1 MAGIRISGAR
11 RTYGSSGGEVHAVDG
26 IDLKIA
32 DGEFVVLMGASGSG
46 KTTLLNL
53 IGGLDRLSAG
63 RLEVLGTDLAG
74 LSEARLAGLR
84 MTSIGFV
91 FQELNLLPELTL
103 QENVALPLEGAG
115 VPRAE
120 ARRRADE
127 ALARVG
133 LAELGPRFPDEV
145 SGGQQQR
152 AAIARAVVGERR
164 LLLADEPTGALDSA
178 TGTQVMRT
186 LRELCD
192 SGVTVVVSTH
202 NPANAQYADRV
213 VRMRDGR
220 IDGITAGNSATTGS
234 SATAG
239 NPTTGRSA

>member
-1 MAGIRISGAR
+1 MAGIRISGVR
-11 RTYGSSGGEVHAVDG
+11 RTYGDSGSKVHAVNG
-26 IDLKIA
+26 VDLEIA
-32 DGEFVVLMGASGSG
+32 DGEFIALMGASGSG

-53 IGGLDRLSAG
+53 IGGLDRPTAG
-63 RLEVLGTDLAG
+63 RLEVLGTDLTG
-74 LSEARLAGLR
+74 LPEEQLAALRL
-84 MTSIGFV
+84 TSVGFV

-103 QENVALPLEGAG
+103 RENVALPLEGAG
-115 VPRAE
+115 VPRVE
-120 ARRRADE
+120 AVRRAEE
-127 ALARVG
+127 ALGRVG
-133 LAELGPRFPDEV
+133 LAGLGPRFPDEV

-178 TGTQVMRT
+178 TGTQVMQL

-220 IDGITAGNSATTGS
+220 IDGITTGAS
-234 SATAG
+234 STAG
-239 NPTTGRSA
+239 RSR

>member
-1 MAGIRISGAR
+1 MAGIRLSGVR
-11 RTYGSSGGEVHAVDG
+11 RTYGESGGKVHAVKDV
-26 IDLKIA
+26 DLEIA
-32 DGEFVVLMGASGSG
+32 DGEFIVLVGASGSG

-53 IGGLDRLSAG
+53 IGGLDRPSAG
-63 RLEVLGTDLAG
+63 RLDVLGTDLVG
-74 LSEARLAGLR
+74 LPEKRLAALR
-84 MTSIGFV
+84 LTSVGFV

-103 QENVALPLEGAG
+103 RENVALPLEGAG
-115 VPRAE
+115 VPRTE

-127 ALARVG
+127 ALGRVG
-133 LAELGPRFPDEV
+133 LAGLGPCFPDEV

-164 LLLADEPTGALDSA
+164 LLLADEPTGALDSE
-178 TGTQVMRT
+178 TGTQVMRL

-202 NPANAQYADRV
+202 NPANAEYADRV

-220 IDGITAGNSATTGS
+220 IDGITAQQVS
-234 SATAG
+234 STAG
-239 NPTTGRSA
+239 RSR